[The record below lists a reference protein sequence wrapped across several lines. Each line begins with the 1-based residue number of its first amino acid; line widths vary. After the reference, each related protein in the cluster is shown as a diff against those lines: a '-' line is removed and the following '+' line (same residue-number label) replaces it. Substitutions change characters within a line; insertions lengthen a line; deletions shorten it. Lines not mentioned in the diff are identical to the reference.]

1 MKRTAILT
9 LTVLATV
16 GLVRHGRAGQNSA
29 NIGIRVEHD
38 ADNLTTT
45 ISIPAP
51 GGRVAWAD
59 VARGLARARG
69 YDDPALEGILPK
81 DSIDLSEPRWRLALV
96 GLNVALRSNVRF
108 NVERI
113 DPGGNDRRLVIKLD
127 QAAMSASRRRFRTRL
142 RTALIPLLRDKQE
155 YGLKLDENWDRAAA
169 DRNLPDRNLVVLIHG
184 LNSTPA
190 KAGGLLAGVCAAGS
204 EGRCAAGFPCA
215 AFSYPNDQTIDDSA
229 KLLGREL
236 SRLAVDHPARKISLV
251 THSMGA
257 LVARAVIEDPKLD
270 PGNVRQLVMVAPP
283 NHGSALARFSF
294 GLELQEHLPDGRRKI
309 EVGTFLAAV
318 EDGLAGAARD
328 LQPDSPFLRT
338 LNARTRNPNVRY
350 TIFLGTRAPLT
361 DADLAHLR
369 RTMAAAGGRN
379 RWVQFFGPRVDTLL
393 ADLDET
399 VAGKGDGVVSLARG
413 RLDGVKDTVVLH
425 FSHTSVLRTPAVGD
439 ERKVHRGILQR
450 LKAR

>member
-1 MKRTAILT
+1 MRLPTAILVPAI
-9 LTVLATV
+9 LFSMLLQPVGGEPPPAGAPAKSQPAAT
-16 GLVRHGRAGQNSA
+16 
-29 NIGIRVEHD
+29 GIRVEHD
-38 ADNLTTT
+38 AENLMTT

-69 YDDPALEGILPK
+69 YNDAALESILPK
-81 DSIDLSEPRWRLALV
+81 GKLDLLNPQWRLALLAV
-96 GLNVALRSNVRF
+96 NVALRSNVRF
-108 NVERI
+108 KVEQI
-113 DPGGNDRRLVIKLD
+113 DPDSDDRRLVIELD

-142 RTALIPLLRDKQE
+142 RTALRPLLRDKQE
-155 YGLKLDENWDRAAA
+155 YGLKLDENWAQAAA
-169 DRNLPDRNLVVLIHG
+169 DRNLVVLIHG

-190 KAGGLLAGVCAAGS
+190 KVDALLVGARAD
-204 EGRCAAGFPCA
+204 GFPCA
-215 AFSYPNDQTIDDSA
+215 VFSYPNDQTIDDSA

-236 SRLAVDHPARKISLV
+236 SRFAVDHPDRKISLV

-257 LVARAVIEDPKLD
+257 LVARAAIEDPKLD

-294 GLELQEHLPDGRRKI
+294 GLELQEHLTNVRRKA

-328 LQPDSPFLRT
+328 LRPDSPLLRA
-338 LNARTRNPNVRY
+338 LNARPRNPNVRY

-369 RTMAAAGGRN
+369 RTVAAAGQRN
-379 RWVQFFGPRVDTLL
+379 RWVQFFGPRVDTWL

-399 VAGKGDGVVSLARG
+399 IAGKGDGVVSVARG
-413 RLDGVKDTVVLH
+413 RLDGVEDTVVLR

-439 ERKVHRGILQR
+439 EQKVHREILRR
-450 LKAR
+450 LNA